1 MAQMTSSS
9 DKEKKRSYR
18 RKMNPTWSLLLK
30 DYFTSSRMSF
40 FEITRSAGI
49 SPQIIDITS
58 VQAITIITI
67 LGERFEKYANSLL
80 AYVAFTLRKRM
91 QRNEIITPVRAVSA
105 YLPATDTTI
114 PASGTP
120 TCRFT
125 AAFLTFLELYLADT
139 INRLRNTS
147 TVPQK

>member
-1 MAQMTSSS
+1 MVSSVFS
-9 DKEKKRSYR
+9 IYDKHQTVNNVN
-18 RKMNPTWSLLLK
+18 RKITEIKNSLSILYSVQQELLK
-30 DYFTSSRMSF
+30 DYFTSSLMSC

-91 QRNEIITPVRAVSA
+91 QRNEIITPVRAAATAVS
-105 YLPATDTTI
+105 
-114 PASGTP
+114 G
-120 TCRFT
+120 
-125 AAFLTFLELYLADT
+125 LT
-139 INRLRNTS
+139 R
-147 TVPQK
+147 